1 MAEFIIGM
9 NMGIYLPL
17 ILLVLSLQLIASKKV
32 LFAWFD
38 PIVIYLVVNS
48 FGIAFATYLWM
59 DKEINLDD
67 FISFMLSTACFYI
80 GMNLGSKQFKSKI
93 DNINSVIKQE
103 SINPIPKYP
112 KQKYSN
118 HLYIFLFISL
128 VILLIANLAL
138 IAIFGTLPLFSP
150 DIDVAKVAARGPGL
164 GIIYRINSALLPTSL
179 AIIFSKLFNPVADLK
194 KNENLIL
201 YVSLSILLVLLVS
214 SGNKASVLTITSI
227 LSYLFLVNTVLKSS
241 KAKIIPKIIIVFLGI
256 GSMAMLSVFVQ
267 AAAVGSYTSFS
278 DGLFIRLVASGE
290 TFYYFYKYNLIQKM
304 SSTPLDYLIDSLSPF
319 LSILRIGEYKDA
331 LGSRIITEAIGLD
344 VGKFGTNPQYQ
355 IEGAIY
361 FGTIGSFLYSFLIG
375 YALTK
380 IRKILLDK
388 VVIETNQLNLV
399 IYSLISSHSID
410 LPVDSLLLYGTIY
423 SIIIIAIPI
432 FLIISVVFG
441 TQLHRTEQ

>member
-1 MAEFIIGM
+1 MADFIIGM

-17 ILLVLSLQLIASKKV
+17 ILLILTLQLVVSRKI

-38 PIVIYLVVNS
+38 PIAIYIVINS
-48 FGIAFATYLWM
+48 FGIAFATYLWI

-67 FISFMLSTACFYI
+67 FISFFLATACFYV
-80 GMNLGSKQFKSKI
+80 GMNIGSKEFKART
-93 DNINSVIKQE
+93 DNIKYVIEKE
-103 SINPIPKYP
+103 NIKSISKYS

-118 HLYIFLFISL
+118 HLYVFLFVSL

-150 DIDVAKVAARGPGL
+150 DVDAAKVAARGPGL

-179 AIIFSKLFNPVADLK
+179 AIILSKFFNPVTDLQ
-194 KNENLIL
+194 KNEKLIL
-201 YVSLSILLVLLVS
+201 YISLAILLVLLVS
-214 SGNKASVLTITSI
+214 SGNKGSILTATSI
-227 LSYLFLVNTVLKSS
+227 LSYLFLVNTRLKSS
-241 KAKIIPKIIIVFLGI
+241 KTNIIPKIILVFLGMGV
-256 GSMAMLSVFVQ
+256 GSVLLVFAQ
-267 AAAVGSYTSFS
+267 AAVVGNYTSIF

-304 SSTPLDYLIDSLSPF
+304 SSTPWDYLIDSVSPF

-355 IEGAIY
+355 VEGTIY
-361 FGTIGSFLYSFLIG
+361 FGAIGSFLYSFLIG

-380 IRKILLDK
+380 IRGILLAAAA
-388 VVIETNQLNLV
+388 
-399 IYSLISSHSID
+399 
-410 LPVDSLLLYGTIY
+410 GC
-423 SIIIIAIPI
+423 
-432 FLIISVVFG
+432 
-441 TQLHRTEQ
+441 